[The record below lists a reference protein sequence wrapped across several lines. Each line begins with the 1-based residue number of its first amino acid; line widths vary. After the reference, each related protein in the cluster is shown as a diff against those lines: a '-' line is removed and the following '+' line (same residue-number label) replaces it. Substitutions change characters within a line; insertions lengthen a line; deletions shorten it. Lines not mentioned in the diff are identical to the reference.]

1 MLLKHDL
8 LGRVTEALRFQPTE
22 VRLRPAPPTRI
33 HPTVSQQEGIEP
45 LSYPTLGVLEVFS
58 ATHQITD
65 RFLLFIRNPDRH
77 QVPRAMLASQRQRV
91 TPIGLDALHRDA
103 AATAMAPPQ
112 SSRSPFSSPAGGT
125 AGAQAASAVYYVRL
139 EAFAERRVRSMVLL
153 R

>member
-1 MLLKHDL
+1 
-8 LGRVTEALRFQPTE
+8 
-22 VRLRPAPPTRI
+22 
-33 HPTVSQQEGIEP
+33 
-45 LSYPTLGVLEVFS
+45 
-58 ATHQITD
+58 
-65 RFLLFIRNPDRH
+65 
-77 QVPRAMLASQRQRV
+77 MLASQRQRV